1 MRPET
6 TLRWLARL
14 ARVLTAPFVR
24 LEIRG
29 GACATRLHTGII
41 AANHRSLFDVAAGLI
56 AFHRFQR
63 YPRLLIAREY
73 VEGRWTAPFCR
84 AIGAIPV
91 DRGGDRALALT
102 VAEERLAEGIPILV
116 MPEGRLHWDP
126 EHPLQTGPARTG
138 ISRLAVAAGAIVVP
152 AAVVGS
158 ERIWPATSYLP
169 RPNPFRR
176 KHVVVNVA
184 DEEMVLAGDDHRA
197 NTERVMAE
205 VRRLIAEASENPPG
219 DEG

>member
-1 MRPET
+1 MQPET
-6 TLRWLARL
+6 TLKWLARL

-29 GACATRLHTGII
+29 GACAPRLHNGII

-56 AFHRFQR
+56 ALHHFHR
-63 YPRLLIAREY
+63 YPRLLIAREF

-91 DRGGDRALALT
+91 DRTAGPGLALAA
-102 VAEERLAEGIPILV
+102 AEAKLAAGTPILV

-126 EHPLQTGPARTG
+126 DAPLSTGPAKTG
-138 ISRLAVAAGAIVVP
+138 VARLAVAAGAVVVP

-158 ERIWPATSYLP
+158 ERIWPATSYFP

-176 KHVVVNVA
+176 KQVVVHVA
-184 DEEMVLAGDDHRA
+184 DEELVLVGDDHRA
-197 NTERVMAE
+197 NTELVMAE
-205 VRRLIAEASENPPG
+205 IRRLMAEAT
-219 DEG
+219 

>member
-1 MRPET
+1 MKPDT

-29 GACATRLHTGII
+29 GACAPRLHTGII

-56 AFHRFQR
+56 AFHRFHR

-91 DRGGDRALALT
+91 DRSGDRSLALKA
-102 VAEERLAEGIPILV
+102 AEEELAVGVPILV
-116 MPEGRLHWDP
+116 MPEGKLHWDP
-126 EHPLQTGPARTG
+126 EHPLETGPAKTG
-138 ISRLAVAAGAIVVP
+138 ISRLAVAAGTIVVP

-184 DEEMVLAGDDHRA
+184 DEEMVLTGDDHRA

-205 VRRLIAEASENPPG
+205 VRRLIAEAGEPALP
-219 DEG
+219 

>member
-6 TLRWLARL
+6 TLRWLARV
-14 ARVLTAPFVR
+14 ARVLSAPFVR

-29 GACATRLHTGII
+29 GACAERLHVGII
-41 AANHRSLFDVAAGLI
+41 AANHRSLYDVAAGLI
-56 AFHRFQR
+56 AFHRFHR

-91 DRGGDRALALT
+91 DRAHQAGDALAT
-102 VAEERLAEGIPILV
+102 AKERLAQGVPVLV

-126 EHPLQTGPARTG
+126 EHPLSTAPAKTG
-138 ISRLAVAAGAIVVP
+138 ISRLAVACDAIVVP

-158 ERIWPATSYLP
+158 ERIWPPTSSLP
-169 RPNPFRR
+169 RLNPFRR
-176 KHVVVNVA
+176 KRVVVNVA
-184 DEEMVLAGDDHRA
+184 DEEMVLEGDDHHA
-197 NTERVMAE
+197 NAELVMAE
-205 VRRLIAEASENPPG
+205 IRRLIAAVSGSG
-219 DEG
+219 DTSRP